1 MAQLLEVPKMTVL
14 DDEGTLA
21 GLPKTGD
28 QNQKINRNPKFGKC
42 NQSRDGKKYAD
53 MVQYRLYEV
62 TGSNDKVDLFTP
74 GWRNWEYG

>member
-28 QNQKINRNPKFGKC
+28 QNQR
-42 NQSRDGKKYAD
+42 
-53 MVQYRLYEV
+53 MVQVLRIPRDIRMPYR
-62 TGSNDKVDLFTP
+62 TP
-74 GWRNWEYG
+74 GRRVPPSTCRRA